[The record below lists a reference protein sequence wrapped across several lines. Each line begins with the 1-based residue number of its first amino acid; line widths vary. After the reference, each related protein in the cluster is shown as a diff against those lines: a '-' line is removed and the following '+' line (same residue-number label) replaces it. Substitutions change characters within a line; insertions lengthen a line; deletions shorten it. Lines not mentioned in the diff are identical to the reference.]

1 MLTNPLTQQM
11 VIADD
16 LRKQA
21 EEVNTY
27 FQTMLANQSNI
38 PNVEQQ
44 RNMGFSSAGDES
56 LASQLKLTL
65 EQARI
70 YEHLQMRFPG
80 YLIVHKKHLLA
91 WTLIHGLYVG
101 EHYQFTGLIP
111 ELNQDH
117 IVRFNNLLT
126 WEDVRLEYKATVNN
140 WKPIPD
146 ALLKSKVFRNKLD
159 VAKSQGL
166 HTANGVRINFGQ
178 NSPIRSGRSYVTDA
192 NVRALPGY
200 KMIADFKFFN
210 KAAFL
215 TDSAKAATYYTPD
228 PDPLVLLEKG
238 DFQIIVTAWGHEE
251 QLLPDLKK
259 LAGTTI

>member
-1 MLTNPLTQQM
+1 MLTNPLTNQM

-16 LRKQA
+16 LKKQA
-21 EEVNTY
+21 HEVHEH
-27 FQTMLANQSNI
+27 FQDMLKHQSSI
-38 PNVEQQ
+38 PNVDAQ
-44 RNMGFSSAGDES
+44 RNMGFSSAGSES
-56 LASQLKLTL
+56 LADQLKLTL
-65 EQARI
+65 EQAKL
-70 YEHLQMRFPG
+70 YEHLTMRFPG
-80 YLIVHKKHLLA
+80 YLIVHVKHLVA
-91 WTLIHGLYVG
+91 WTLIHGLYMG

-126 WEDVRLEYKATVNN
+126 WEDTKIEYKATANK
-140 WKPIPD
+140 WEPIPSN
-146 ALLKSKVFRNKLD
+146 LLKNQAFRKKLD
-159 VAKSQGL
+159 VAKPIGL
-166 HTANGVRINFGQ
+166 HTANGTRISFGQ
-178 NSPIRSGRSYVTDA
+178 NSPIRSGGSYVTEA

-238 DFQIIVTAWGHEE
+238 DFRIIVTAWGHEE
-251 QLLPDLKK
+251 TLLPELKK
-259 LAGTTI
+259 LTGTSN

>member
-1 MLTNPLTQQM
+1 M

-21 EEVNTY
+21 EQVHQH
-27 FQTMLANQSNI
+27 FASMLQHQSSI
-38 PNVEQQ
+38 PNVDAQK
-44 RNMGFSSAGDES
+44 NMGFSSAGDES

-65 EQARI
+65 EQAKL

-80 YLIVHKKHLLA
+80 YLIVHKKHMLA

-111 ELNQDH
+111 PLNQDH

-126 WEDVRLEYKATVNN
+126 WEDVRLEYKATASEWRAV
-140 WKPIPD
+140 PA
-146 ALLKSKVFRNKLD
+146 ALLKNQSIRTKLD
-159 VAKSQGL
+159 KAKSNGL
-166 HTANGVRINFGQ
+166 HTANGTRISFGQ
-178 NSPIRSGRSYVTDA
+178 NSPLRVGGSYVTDA
-192 NVRALPGY
+192 NVRALPNY

-238 DFQIIVTAWGHEE
+238 DFQVIVTAWGHEE